1 MQTSWSYIGDFEDFI
16 DKMKENRKSPLGLL
30 SGSCR
35 CGQSLSKHTTQSISK
50 KKSKYQTFL
59 KIATNDLVKIAE
71 FVLKNNFF
79 EFNKEIKK
87 QIFDTAIGTKF
98 ALPYEKSLVMENNV
112 TNFQQL
118 PLNLV
123 YSFDDPDDQVAMLKK
138 LITDCI
144 NIHSLLK
151 RVKLTRPVAPWMHHS
166 QIIELR
172 KKLASQRE
180 TYRNHGTSINSK
192 NYLNTRN

>member
-1 MQTSWSYIGDFEDFI
+1 MWSVFI
-16 DKMKENRKSPLGLL
+16 
-30 SGSCR
+30 
-35 CGQSLSKHTTQSISK
+35 QAYHTKHLKK

-59 KIATNDLVKIAE
+59 KIVTNDLVKIAE

-98 ALPYEKSLVMENNV
+98 APPYEKSLVMENNV

-166 QIIELR
+166 QIIELQ